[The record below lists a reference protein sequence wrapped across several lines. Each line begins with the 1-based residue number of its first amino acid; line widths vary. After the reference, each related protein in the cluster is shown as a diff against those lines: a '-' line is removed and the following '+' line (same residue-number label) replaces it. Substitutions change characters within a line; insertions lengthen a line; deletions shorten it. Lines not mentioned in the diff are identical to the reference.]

1 MNWRIIN
8 NVQGDVYSWGR
19 GSTGRLGHG
28 SEEDVCAPKGNI
40 SLLFDLLAAAPLAFK
55 IK

>member
-28 SEEDVCAPKGNI
+28 SEEDVCAPKGDI
-40 SLLFDLLAAAPLAFK
+40 ILLFWLINSNFS
-55 IK
+55 